1 VELEQRFRAS
11 PDEAGRP
18 VLVTLLFTDLV
29 GSTRLAARLGDHRWA
44 QLLAAHG
51 VAVRTLLARYGGQ
64 EVDDAGDGFFATF
77 DLATSA
83 VRCASQMVSALAEL
97 GLGVRVGLHTGEC
110 VRLNGKV
117 RGLAVHAAA
126 RVLRKAG
133 SGEVLVTRTVRDVVS
148 GSDLRFEDR
157 GLHELDDLVGPWRLF
172 AAVNGH
178 REAADPRAGGSSVH
192 RPRRKRHPASAGHS
206 M

>member
-1 VELEQRFRAS
+1 VGLEQRYRAS
-11 PDEAGRP
+11 TDGAERP
-18 VLVTLLFTDLV
+18 VVVTLLFTDLV
-29 GSTRLAARLGDHRWA
+29 GSTRLAARLGDRRWA

-51 VAVRTLLARYGGQ
+51 VAVRTLLARYGGK

-83 VRCASQMVSALAEL
+83 VRCATELVPALAEL

-110 VRLNGKV
+110 VWLHGKV

-133 SGEVLVTRTVRDVVS
+133 GGEVLVTRLCAT
-148 GSDLRFEDR
+148 L
-157 GLHELDDLVGPWRLF
+157 
-172 AAVNGH
+172 
-178 REAADPRAGGSSVH
+178 
-192 RPRRKRHPASAGHS
+192 
-206 M
+206 